1 MLVTATSEVI
11 RIMGVWVRRADAGL
25 ARGAADNAARSLADG
40 RQSRADDVRALRGLH
55 PRPLPHAAGRP
66 GAPLSRRAAG

>member
-40 RQSRADDVRALRGLH
+40 RQRRVDEVRALRGLH
-55 PRPLPHAAGRP
+55 PAPLPQARP
-66 GAPLSRRAAG
+66 RSGAPLNRRAAG

>member
-40 RQSRADDVRALRGLH
+40 RQRRVEEVRALRGLH
-55 PRPLPHAAGRP
+55 PSPLPQAASRS
-66 GAPLSRRAAG
+66 GAPLNRRAAG

>member
-40 RQSRADDVRALRGLH
+40 RQRRVDEVRALRSLH
-55 PRPLPHAAGRP
+55 PSPLPHGRSRS